1 MLFLAS
7 AFPTAWCQIYSV
19 SANPASQ
26 LQSGPPTSANI
37 SHILGQRASN
47 SLSVSNCPPNFL
59 LKDSLMPCA
68 AVAGIHFKT
77 LTASDIIWLVKLTQ
91 PPTVETKLSWYNP
104 TVFLLISCK
113 QKPTH
118 SNDNWTRARSCCIS
132 RSRSASPLPSA
143 SWGPTE
149 AMIQVELEAK

>member
-1 MLFLAS
+1 MLSLAS
-7 AFPTAWCQIYSV
+7 AFPAAWCQVYSV
-19 SANPASQ
+19 STSPASQ

-47 SLSVSNCPPNFL
+47 SLSISNCPPNFL
-59 LKDSLMPCA
+59 LKDSLMPYA
-68 AVAGIHFKT
+68 AVAGIRFKT

-91 PPTVETKLSWYNP
+91 PPIVEIKISCYNP
-104 TVFLLISCK
+104 TIFLLISYK

-118 SNDNWTRARSCCIS
+118 SNDNWTRARSCRMS

-143 SWGPTE
+143 SRGPTE
-149 AMIQVELEAK
+149 AMIQAELETK